1 MAMMIPAPV
10 FSLRRDVLPAGEA
23 TEVPRPTALLDFSL
37 ILPTYNERENLPVI
51 LQRLNYILGDY
62 KFEVIVVDDDS
73 PDGTWA
79 EAQTYQQQYQ
89 WLRVIRR
96 TGERGL
102 SSAVICG
109 FRHARGKVLGVMDA
123 DLQHDDTRLPE
134 LLRAMESAD
143 FAVATRRA
151 EGGSDGTW
159 SHARRLVSRTATIL
173 AKLVARIPLSDPMSG
188 FFTMRRELFVAL
200 DDWALHPRGYKLLV
214 YLYGRALQC
223 FGREKVRVRE
233 IGYEFAERQH
243 GQSKLSPRVMLDFIL
258 MLFDLR
264 LHPHHELSRVALLPA
279 RT

>member
-1 MAMMIPAPV
+1 MVIPTPAFPIHRHPAPA
-10 FSLRRDVLPAGEA
+10 REAAGQF
-23 TEVPRPTALLDFSL
+23 PPLSSQLDFTL
-37 ILPTYNERENLPVI
+37 ILPTYNERENLPVV
-51 LQRLNYILGDY
+51 LQRLNHILGSY
-62 KFEVIVVDDDS
+62 KFEVIIVDDDS

-79 EAQTYQQQYQ
+79 EAQTYQSQYP

-96 TGERGL
+96 MGERGL

-109 FRHARGKVLGVMDA
+109 FRHARGQVLGVMDA

-134 LLRAMESAD
+134 LLRAMKNAD

-151 EGGSDGTW
+151 KGGSDGTW
-159 SHARRLVSRTATIL
+159 SHARRFVSRTATVL

-188 FFTMRRELFVAL
+188 FFAMRRDLFLAL
-200 DDWALHPRGYKLLV
+200 DDWSLHPRGYKLLV

-223 FGREKVRVRE
+223 FGDKVRVRE

-264 LHPHHELSRVALLPA
+264 MHPRHELSRAALLPA
-279 RT
+279 RS